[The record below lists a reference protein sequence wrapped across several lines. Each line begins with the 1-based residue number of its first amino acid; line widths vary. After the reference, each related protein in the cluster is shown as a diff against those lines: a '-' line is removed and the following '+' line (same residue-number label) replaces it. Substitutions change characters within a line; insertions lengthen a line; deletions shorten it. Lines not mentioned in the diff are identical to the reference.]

1 MHESKHIIQKQVLEI
16 ETGDPTDRFHF
27 PEHLRQW
34 YYEKMLPRLEQ
45 LFDRYAGAG
54 RLIRVEELKVDTLII
69 HPDNW
74 EEELTNS
81 ILQQAELILRQSAIR
96 AAPQPDQEISAPEA
110 LLHFIRNGALPWY
123 AAGNN
128 FFGSA
133 QMIIPPG
140 PLPAYRSRLL
150 ELLSAGEIYQ
160 RRLILQCRDGFL
172 EQLFSSTLGYAL
184 LRPWIAYLPALSP
197 PDKKLFFWKA
207 VIRSAILESNAGGST
222 GATEDRVLQIY
233 LQQFDAGQLKA
244 LYEGLPDKMR
254 QEAGNAIK
262 RGIALDAE
270 DMAREED
277 TRGSSRGETLAPE
290 EDGPALVRRGTA
302 TAARPADPE
311 EGIYINNA
319 GLVLLHPFLP
329 QFFGLLELQDRNGFV
344 HATAQQHAI
353 LLTQYMITP
362 GLELPEHEL
371 ALNKI
376 LCGYPM
382 EETLPAAIT
391 VSAIELSEINDL
403 LQTVVDNWKMHGVA
417 VNTTVDNL
425 RVSFLQ
431 RSGKLTRRAGNWL
444 LQVEPK
450 AYDIVMNGLPW
461 SISRIQYKWMP
472 ELLRVEWVG

>member
-1 MHESKHIIQKQVLEI
+1 MHKFNHIIQKQVLEI
-16 ETGDPTDRFHF
+16 ETGDTTDRLHF

-34 YYEKMLPRLEQ
+34 YYEKILPRLEQ
-45 LFDRYAGAG
+45 LFDRYAGAD
-54 RLIRVEELKVDTLII
+54 RLIRIEELKVDTLII

-96 AAPQPDQEISAPEA
+96 AAPQPEQEISAPEA
-110 LLHFIRNGALPWY
+110 LLYFIRNGSLPWY

-128 FFGSA
+128 LPGPA

-140 PLPAYRSRLL
+140 AIPVYRLRLL
-150 ELLSAGEIYQ
+150 ELLSTGEIYQ
-160 RRLILQCRDGFL
+160 RRLILQCSDSFL
-172 EQLFSSTLGYAL
+172 EQLFSSTRSYAL
-184 LRPWIAYLPALSP
+184 LRPWIKYLPALSP

-222 GATEDRVLQIY
+222 TVMEDRALQIY
-233 LQQFDAGQLKA
+233 LQQFDAGQLEA
-244 LYEGLPDKMR
+244 LYAGLPDKMR
-254 QEAGNAIK
+254 QQAGDAIK
-262 RGIALDAE
+262 KGMPLRAE
-270 DMAREED
+270 DAAREED
-277 TRGSSRGETLAPE
+277 IRRFGPRETLAPE
-290 EDGPALVRRGTA
+290 EDRPSPVWRGTT
-302 TAARPADPE
+302 TAARPADQE
-311 EGIYINNA
+311 DGIYINNA

-344 HATAQQHAI
+344 HTMARQHAI

-362 GLELPEHEL
+362 GPELPEHEL

-382 EETLPAAIT
+382 EETLPAAIA
-391 VSAIELSEINDL
+391 VSKTELSEINDL
-403 LQTVVDNWKMHGVA
+403 LQTVVDNWTMHGVA

-425 RVSFLQ
+425 RASFLQ
-431 RSGKLTRRAGNWL
+431 RSGKLTRRAGDWL

-450 AYDIVMNGLPW
+450 AYDIVLNGLPW

-472 ELLRVEWVG
+472 ELLRVEWAG